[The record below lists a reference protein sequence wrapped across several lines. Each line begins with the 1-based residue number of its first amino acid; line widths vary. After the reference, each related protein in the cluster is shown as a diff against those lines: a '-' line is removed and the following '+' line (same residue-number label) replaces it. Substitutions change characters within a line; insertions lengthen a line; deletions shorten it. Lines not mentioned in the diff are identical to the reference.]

1 MSASTRRSARALGAI
16 INWDPPEPLGITEF
30 HNGMLDY
37 FDWWFRIDP
46 LVSRFHDRLSPPA
59 FGFGHDLLN
68 MATYVHEILSW
79 LSRSKRNPE
88 TAVVVSSA
96 MTEAFLFSVRCAC
109 DSVASALAYAA
120 SDKPGQAPDSS
131 LRRLIEWASKNEK
144 RVHPEILAILK
155 ADFGWFWELRT
166 LRDQIAHGFVD
177 IGTFYDGHQFD
188 MTVMS
193 TREKRKA
200 NRYPLL
206 PLLARQLQ
214 ALTDLGDRAAHTVN
228 GIIGFPSGRCRS
240 RVLSGI
246 FIPALHK
253 LIKVAPQY
261 ARPPY

>member
-1 MSASTRRSARALGAI
+1 MSASTRKSARALGAI
-16 INWDPPEPLGITEF
+16 IDWDPADPLSSTEF

-37 FDWWFRIDP
+37 FDWWFEIDP
-46 LVSRFHDRLSPPA
+46 LVSKFHDRLSPPA
-59 FGFGHDLLN
+59 FAFGHDLVN
-68 MATYVHEILSW
+68 MATYAHEILNW

-88 TAVVVSSA
+88 TAVMVSRA
-96 MTEAFLFSVRCAC
+96 MTEAFFFSVRSAC
-109 DSVASALAYAA
+109 DAVASALAYVA
-120 SDKPGQAPDSS
+120 SDKLGQAPDSS
-131 LRRLIEWASKNEK
+131 LRRLIEWAGKNEK

-155 ADFGWFWELRT
+155 ADFEWFWELRT

-200 NRYPLL
+200 DRYPLL
-206 PLLARQLQ
+206 PLLARQLHG
-214 ALTDLGDRAAHTVN
+214 LTDLGDRAARTVN
-228 GIIGFPSGRCRS
+228 GIVGFPSARHRS
-240 RVLSGI
+240 RVLSGL

-261 ARPPY
+261 AKPPY